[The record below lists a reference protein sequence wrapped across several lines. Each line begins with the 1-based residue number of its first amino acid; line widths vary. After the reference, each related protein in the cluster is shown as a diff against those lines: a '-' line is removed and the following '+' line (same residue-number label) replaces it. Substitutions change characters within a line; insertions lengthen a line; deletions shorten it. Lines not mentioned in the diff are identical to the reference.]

1 METDSQDT
9 YGKASQTL
17 TILFERRK
25 KKIYLEK
32 KKKSKMY
39 QIQVSQGVEIS
50 TKRQKNSSSYDF

>member
-32 KKKSKMY
+32 KKKIKDVPNTGQSRSRNFY
-39 QIQVSQGVEIS
+39 
-50 TKRQKNSSSYDF
+50 